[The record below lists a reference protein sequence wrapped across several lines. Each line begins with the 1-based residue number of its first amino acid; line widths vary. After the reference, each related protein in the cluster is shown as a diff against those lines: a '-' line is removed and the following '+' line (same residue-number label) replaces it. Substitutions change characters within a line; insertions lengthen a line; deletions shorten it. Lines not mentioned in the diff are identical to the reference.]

1 VNETVDAQDLQAPPR
16 QHAAASVYRLLH
28 RATAPRQRLTVSQW
42 ADAHRIISPK
52 QGAEAGPWRTARNP
66 LLREPMD
73 ALGHRGDVVLMFPIQ
88 LGKTEVLLNDIGY
101 SMDRDPCPVMICL
114 PGEVSLNKW
123 VAQKLQ
129 PMIDETPAVR
139 AAMSSVASREAANTR
154 TFKDFAGGQ
163 LFVEHAGSPSRLKS
177 STVRKLRVDELDEF
191 AANFGSGDDPVEML
205 NGRTSA
211 YPGNY
216 SRAYVSTPQMRSTS
230 RIFYLWEKSDQRRY
244 HVPCPHCGE
253 RQPLEWGGLK
263 WSTVVHSAQP
273 RRAWYVCREC
283 GAEIHEYSKTEMMAA
298 GTWVPGRP
306 DSPTRGYTANG
317 LYYALGLGP
326 RWADLASMWL
336 EAQGDQARLK
346 TFINDRLAEPWEDKG
361 TANVRAN
368 IVAERAEPY
377 PLRTAPRGVVRIT
390 AGCDT
395 QDDRLELHIIGWG
408 RGLSFHVID
417 YVVIPGDPAL
427 PDVWTAVT
435 DLLNRPVQHE
445 SGALL
450 SVEATSFDMLGH
462 RTEAVKHYVRS
473 RRVRR
478 PMASFGATANT
489 APILGRAKLQ
499 DVTWRGKTDRH
510 GVHIYQLG
518 TVDAKHVLYSRLA
531 ADHDELQAWNNKPE
545 RERDDA
551 PARQCHFSDQ
561 LPPEYFEGLI
571 SEVFNPSKNRFEKRR
586 GAVRNEPLDTWVHAY
601 AAAHHPELRLHRA
614 SRADWDRWEAAL
626 RGSAPVAPPPPVA
639 GIDVPAQVVT
649 KPGNTAAEPPQDG
662 KTPPTPAPA
671 TYMQQINRLRL
682 GRR

>member
-1 VNETVDAQDLQAPPR
+1 MTEVADAQELHAPPR
-16 QHAAASVYRLLH
+16 RHAAASVYRLLQ
-28 RATAPRQRLTVSQW
+28 RATAPRERLSVSQW
-42 ADAHRIISPK
+42 ADAHRIISTK

-101 SMDRDPCPVMICL
+101 TMDRDPCPLMICL

-129 PMIDETPAVR
+129 PMIEETPAVR
-139 AAMSSVASREAANTR
+139 GSMSSVASREAANTR

-216 SRAYVSTPQMRSTS
+216 SRAYVSTPQLRSTS
-230 RIFYLWEKSDQRRY
+230 RIFHLWEKSDQRRY

-253 RQPLEWGGLK
+253 RQPLEWPGLK
-263 WSTVVHSAQP
+263 WSAVVHSTQP
-273 RRAWYVCREC
+273 LRAWYVCREC

-298 GTWVPGRP
+298 GAWVPGNP
-306 DSPTRGYTANG
+306 DSPVRGYTANG

-326 RWADLASMWL
+326 RWADLAGMWL
-336 EAQGDQARLK
+336 DAQGDPARLK
-346 TFINDRLAEPWEDKG
+346 TFINDRLAEPWEDKA

-377 PLRTAPRGVVRIT
+377 PLRMAPRGVIRVT

-395 QDDRLELHIIGWG
+395 QDDRLEVQIIGWG
-408 RGLSFHVID
+408 VGLSFHVID

-427 PDVWTAVT
+427 PDVWAAVT

-489 APILGRAKLQ
+489 APVLGRVKLQ
-499 DVTWRGKTDRH
+499 DVTWRGKTDRR
-510 GVHIYQLG
+510 GVHIYPLG
-518 TVDAKHVLYSRLA
+518 TVNAKHVLYSRLA
-531 ADHDELQAWNNKPE
+531 ADHDALQTWNNKPE
-545 RERDDA
+545 RHRDTEA
-551 PARQCHFSDQ
+551 TPPRQCHFSDQ
-561 LPPEYFEGLI
+561 LPPEYFTGLI

-586 GAVRNEPLDTWVHAY
+586 GSVRNEPLDTWVHAY

-614 SRADWDRWEAAL
+614 NRADWERWEAAL
-626 RGSAPVAPPPPVA
+626 LAGAPKGGLAHTGQPAATPA
-639 GIDVPAQVVT
+639 GP
-649 KPGNTAAEPPQDG
+649 AAEPPVSR
-662 KTPPTPAPA
+662 APA
-671 TYMQQINRLRL
+671 RPQAGYLTKINALR
-682 GRR
+682 RPRP